1 MVMSNGLFYVVV
13 EDEFARVVSANE
25 VLVLELDPYYE
36 GEIYGAYSSYEQAA
50 DHADQVNL

>member
-1 MVMSNGLFYVVV
+1 MSNGLFYVVV

-50 DHADQVNL
+50 DHANQVNL